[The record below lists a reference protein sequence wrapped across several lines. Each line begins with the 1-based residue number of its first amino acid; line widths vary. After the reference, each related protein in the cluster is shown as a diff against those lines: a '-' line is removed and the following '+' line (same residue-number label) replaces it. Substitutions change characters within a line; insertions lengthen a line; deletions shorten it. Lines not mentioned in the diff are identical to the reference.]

1 MDVKRVLNYAKT
13 HKKEIITGTAI
24 VAGGIV
30 LYAFTKQKPKI
41 DGMKATE
48 VFKSMDLDKPE
59 DWKLGELT
67 EYWKESGYVN
77 AIVNDIK
84 VSDLGELGEEFIRTG
99 EASAEDTVSAIIS
112 II

>member
-1 MDVKRVLNYAKT
+1 MDVKKVLNYAKT

-41 DGMKATE
+41 ENLNSTNLIT
-48 VFKSMDLDKPE
+48 DLKE
-59 DWKLGELT
+59 SVNWNLGELT
-67 EYWKESGYVN
+67 ECFKDDGGVE

-84 VSDLGELGEEFIRTG
+84 VSDIGALGEEFIRTG
-99 EASAEDTVSAIIS
+99 EVTAEDTVSAILYIH
-112 II
+112 